1 MASKAHQFIA
11 NMISIKMRQ
20 LGYEVVAFD
29 GKQIY
34 LSDIKIST
42 PPCIKRHR
50 PDLLGYCSKRKRVCI
65 GEAKT
70 KKDLD
75 SRRTSEQF
83 EDYASIITKKDKS
96 AYFVIGIPLS
106 GLDKVNGILQGMG
119 LKSHKNIEIVKI
131 PDRLLPE

>member
-29 GKQIY
+29 GKHIY

-50 PDLLGYCSKRKRVCI
+50 PDLLGYYSIKKRLCI

-70 KKDLD
+70 RNDLD
-75 SRRTSEQF
+75 SIRTFEQF
-83 EDYASIITKKDKS
+83 EDYATLITNTDKKV
-96 AYFVIGIPLS
+96 YFIIGIPLS
-106 GLDKVNGILQGMG
+106 GLERVGEILKTIG
-119 LKSHKNIEIVKI
+119 LKSHKNITILKI
-131 PDRLLPE
+131 PDRLLPK